1 MDSVDG
7 FLKRLEQL
15 NDVGAALSNENEVVG
30 VRQQLTLRPCVDP
43 QAEATVMG
51 ESARGPPSQITG
63 RVRKIIPSASRL
75 SWPDEFTF
83 FRGYHHE

>member
-15 NDVGAALSNENEVVG
+15 NDVGAALSNENEAVG

-51 ESARGPPSQITG
+51 ESARGPPCRITG
-63 RVRKIIPSASRL
+63 PCQENNPISEQAFLAR
-75 SWPDEFTF
+75 
-83 FRGYHHE
+83 